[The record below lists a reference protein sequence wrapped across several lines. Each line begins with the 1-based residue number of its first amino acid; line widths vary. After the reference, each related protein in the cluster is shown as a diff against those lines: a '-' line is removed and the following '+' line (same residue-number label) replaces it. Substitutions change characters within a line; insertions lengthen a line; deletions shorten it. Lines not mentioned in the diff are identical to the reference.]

1 MSRSAQ
7 LRGHGDRTTDPAPLG
22 RIVAQ
27 YEGTLVSPIIP
38 PVLRSGVTRSRL
50 VYFPRSG
57 SAIALLRISNKVSLS
72 PFILSASES
81 MRRCTVTR
89 ANSFLSIVLDPELPC
104 SRQRRSS
111 GRISE
116 ECARSVHLD
125 RSIDRAQIDRR
136 MRIRATFLSERSP
149 GWSPNE
155 RKRAPGAFISRHVI
169 IPVRSARV
177 IIACGRERSP
187 ETARERTFPVKL
199 VWARI
204 TRPFRK
210 RVPVERQR
218 HD

>member
-125 RSIDRAQIDRR
+125 RSIDRAQID
-136 MRIRATFLSERSP
+136 
-149 GWSPNE
+149 
-155 RKRAPGAFISRHVI
+155 PGAIGACHYR
-169 IPVRSARV
+169 VRSREIARDRPRTHV
-177 IIACGRERSP
+177 SRETRLGADYAAVQEACAGRTS
-187 ETARERTFPVKL
+187 A
-199 VWARI
+199 A
-204 TRPFRK
+204 
-210 RVPVERQR
+210 
-218 HD
+218 

>member
-104 SRQRRSS
+104 SRQRRVGEDKRRMCTLCTS
-111 GRISE
+111 RPI
-116 ECARSVHLD
+116 D
-125 RSIDRAQIDRR
+125 RSGSDRSQDADP
-136 MRIRATFLSERSP
+136 SD
-149 GWSPNE
+149 
-155 RKRAPGAFISRHVI
+155 ISLGEI
-169 IPVRSARV
+169 AR
-177 IIACGRERSP
+177 
-187 ETARERTFPVKL
+187 L
-199 VWARI
+199 VA
-204 TRPFRK
+204 
-210 RVPVERQR
+210 E
-218 HD
+218 